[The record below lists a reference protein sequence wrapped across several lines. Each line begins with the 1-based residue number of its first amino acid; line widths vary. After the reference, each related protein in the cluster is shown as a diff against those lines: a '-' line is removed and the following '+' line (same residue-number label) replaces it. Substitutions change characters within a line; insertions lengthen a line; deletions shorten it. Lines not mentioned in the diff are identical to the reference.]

1 MKAVRYYGKG
11 DVRVETDVPEPEL
24 QPGGV
29 LVKPAFTGLCG
40 SDLHLYFMGA
50 IPPAPPSDSQAHPVT
65 GETLPITLGHEFSG
79 TVVAVADDVEGLAVG
94 DNVAIDPVSGCGAC
108 DACRAGAYNTCGD
121 MACRGISGGG
131 GGLSEL
137 VSVPAG
143 WVHPIGDIPL
153 DQAAMFDP
161 LCVGYHGVKKS
172 GAAAGDVALV
182 AGGGPVGLLTAAV
195 LKGIGATVILSEPTQ
210 NRRDAAR
217 NAGIADRL
225 VCPVTEDLQ
234 AVVAELTD
242 GRGVD
247 VAYDCAGV
255 EAAIQ
260 PLLDALRAGGRLEML
275 AVYPEAPKINL
286 LTVLFKELVIE
297 GSVGYDHTAFP
308 GAIAMVREGRIDLAP
323 FITSRIK
330 ADDFVEDGLEFLEEH
345 KDVQIK
351 MVVEL

>member
-24 QPGGV
+24 RPGGV

-40 SDLHLYFMGA
+40 SDLHLYYNGA
-50 IPPAPPSDSQAHPVT
+50 IPPAPPSTTQAHPVT
-65 GETLPITLGHEFSG
+65 GETLPIILGHEFSG
-79 TVVAVADDVEGLAVG
+79 TVVAVADDVDGLKVG
-94 DNVAIDPVSGCGAC
+94 DNVTIDPVSGCGEC
-108 DACRAGAYNTCGD
+108 DACRAQAYNTCGQ

-143 WVHPIGDIPL
+143 WAHPIGDIPL

-161 LCVGYHGVKKS
+161 LCVGYHGVRKS
-172 GAAAGDVALV
+172 GATAGDVVLV
-182 AGGGPVGLLTAAV
+182 GGAGPVGLLTAAV
-195 LKGIGATVILSEPTQ
+195 LKGIGATVIVSEPTA
-210 NRRDAAR
+210 NRRAAAEG
-217 NAGIADRL
+217 AGIADRI
-225 VCPVTEDLQ
+225 VDPAGEDLQ

-242 GRGVD
+242 GRGAD
-247 VAYDCAGV
+247 IAYDCAGV
-255 EAAIQ
+255 EAVIDD
-260 PLLDALRAGGRLEML
+260 LLNALRAGGRLEML

-297 GSVGYDHTAFP
+297 GSVGYDHHAFP
-308 GAIAMVREGRIDLAP
+308 GAIKLVQEGKIDLAP
-323 FITSRIK
+323 FITARIK
-330 ADDFVEDGLEFLEEH
+330 ADDFVKDGLEFLEEH
-345 KDVQIK
+345 KDAQIK